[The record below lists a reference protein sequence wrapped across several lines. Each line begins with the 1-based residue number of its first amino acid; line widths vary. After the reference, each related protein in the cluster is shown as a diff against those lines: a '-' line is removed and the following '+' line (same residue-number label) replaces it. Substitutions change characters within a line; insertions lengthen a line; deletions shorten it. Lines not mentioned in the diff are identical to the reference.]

1 MELMKQTAIVT
12 GSTRGIGKETALLLL
27 KKGLNVVIS
36 SKSQDNVQ
44 NAIQE
49 IHDKFPSK
57 KENILGLKCD
67 VSKHSDVKTLVDAT
81 INKFGKIDILVN
93 NAGIVYYKS
102 IMNTT
107 EEEWDKTIDTNLKGT
122 FLFTKEVLPY
132 MIENKSGGIIVNVSS
147 GAGKSGFSNLSSYC
161 ASKFGMIGLTE
172 SVAKEIIDNNIKVMA
187 ICPGG
192 VDTDMIK
199 DMVNDGFNK
208 SNTNF
213 MKPEEVAKKIYDM
226 IVNKKNYYNGQSIE
240 FYNKWINEYLLNLHI
255 TLLKSNIY
263 SGSKMGVQ
271 CKDSST
277 MYLAIIIRNQWIVK
291 LKDNQF
297 FH

>member
-1 MELMKQTAIVT
+1 MKQTGYTAIVT

-27 KKGLNVVIS
+27 KNGLNVIIS
-36 SKSQDNVQ
+36 SRSQENVE
-44 NAIQE
+44 NVIQE

-67 VSKHSDVKTLVDAT
+67 VSKQYDVKSIVD
-81 INKFGKIDILVN
+81 ISIKRFEKIDILVN

-107 EEEWDKTIDTNLKGT
+107 EEEWNKTMDTNLKGT
-122 FLFTKEVLPY
+122 FLFIKEVLPH

-147 GAGKSGFSNLSSYC
+147 GAGKFGFSNFSSYC

-199 DMVNDGFNK
+199 DMANDGFKK
-208 SNTNF
+208 SNTN
-213 MKPEEVAKKIYDM
+213 MMQPEEVAKKIYDM
-226 IVNKKNYYNGQSIE
+226 IINKKGYRNGQSIE
-240 FYNKWINEYLLNLHI
+240 FYN
-255 TLLKSNIY
+255 
-263 SGSKMGVQ
+263 
-271 CKDSST
+271 
-277 MYLAIIIRNQWIVK
+277 R
-291 LKDNQF
+291 
-297 FH
+297 

>member
-1 MELMKQTAIVT
+1 MKFTEQDKYTAIVT

-27 KKGLNVVIS
+27 KNGLNVVIS
-36 SKSQDNVQ
+36 SKSQPSVDNV
-44 NAIQE
+44 IQE
-49 IHDKFPSK
+49 ILDKFPSK

-67 VSKHSDVKTLVDAT
+67 VSKYSDVKSLVEVSVKT
-81 INKFGKIDILVN
+81 FGRIDVLVN

-132 MIENKSGGIIVNVSS
+132 MIENKFGGIIINVSS

-192 VDTDMIK
+192 VYTDMIK

-208 SNTNF
+208 YSF
-213 MKPEEVAKKIYDM
+213 IH
-226 IVNKKNYYNGQSIE
+226 
-240 FYNKWINEYLLNLHI
+240 LL
-255 TLLKSNIY
+255 
-263 SGSKMGVQ
+263 
-271 CKDSST
+271 
-277 MYLAIIIRNQWIVK
+277 
-291 LKDNQF
+291 
-297 FH
+297 